1 MTLCKDASGNFD
13 LRVQANSNRV
23 FACLMV
29 KGSSVALAGMSFG
42 DQILQINGAAVA
54 GIAMDEVNALFHKSP
69 DHGNSVVVRDRTF
82 EQAVTLNN
90 SSAGHIGFQFKNGK
104 ILGLVKDS
112 AAAHNILLTDHHLL
126 EMNGQNVAG
135 VKDKGIVAV
144 TAEAGSIIT
153 VTVVPSFIYEHMV
166 K

>member
-1 MTLCKDASGNFD
+1 MYQNVTQVMHLTYVVDTFCH
-13 LRVQANSNRV
+13 LPRVSV
-23 FACLMV
+23 F
-29 KGSSVALAGMSFG
+29 F
-42 DQILQINGAAVA
+42 
-54 GIAMDEVNALFHKSP
+54 FH
-69 DHGNSVVVRDRTF
+69 RTF

-166 K
+166 KK

>member
-1 MTLCKDASGNFD
+1 MFLTNVMYLQLTLCKDASGNFD

-69 DHGNSVVVRDRTF
+69 DHGNSVVVRDRF
-82 EQAVTLNN
+82 VFVVYFL
-90 SSAGHIGFQFKNGK
+90 FQYIMAKY
-104 ILGLVKDS
+104 
-112 AAAHNILLTDHHLL
+112 LL
-126 EMNGQNVAG
+126 E
-135 VKDKGIVAV
+135 
-144 TAEAGSIIT
+144 
-153 VTVVPSFIYEHMV
+153 
-166 K
+166 